1 MNPSTCHMKY
11 KLISEKS
18 LRRKNKEAG
27 DAGRGCVFQ
36 DPPLWFSIDLCR
48 RRGFFCVS
56 LNFFIDI

>member
-36 DPPLWFSIDLCR
+36 DPLYGSASTYAVAVASFAFL
-48 RRGFFCVS
+48 
-56 LNFFIDI
+56 